1 MNRCFIIS
9 RYWIGTGRLS
19 PNWARIS
26 FRICGLELRPAIA
39 RAGST
44 PGVLKKMKKT
54 STVITNMTST
64 AHSERRT
71 MNVSTGAPSCPGGGP
86 ALPVHPQLGPRV
98 ERVPDPVPE
107 HVQRQHGEHD
117 HDSGRERDPG
127 PRVQQILAVAD
138 DHAPA
143 HVGRLHADGQE

>member
-26 FRICGLELRPAIA
+26 FRICGLELRPAMA

-54 STVITNMTST
+54 TTVITNMTST

-71 MNVSTGAPSCPGGGP
+71 MNVSIGAIPGRERP
-86 ALPVHPQLGPRV
+86 PLPVHPQLGPRV

-117 HDSGRERDPG
+117 HDPGRERDPRPG
-127 PRVQQILAVAD
+127 VQQVLAV
-138 DHAPA
+138 
-143 HVGRLHADGQE
+143 G